1 MRDVKLVRLSDDGT
15 HLVLTHERTGE
26 EFALRVDDR
35 LRGAVV
41 SDRARQGSLPLER
54 QSRLR
59 PKEIQAR
66 LRAGE
71 SSEDIAAAADVPIE
85 RILRY
90 AGPVLAEREYI
101 AEQARRCALR
111 RNGRDGP
118 GQILDEAVGKRLD
131 ELQVGRDHASWDAW
145 RSNEGRWVVAVSF
158 GLGGTDHKATFR
170 YDPLGRVVT
179 SADDIARALLGEAT
193 QPVPGLTPE
202 LAPGFGPSPDD
213 EDRHRSATSRP
224 TREGHR
230 LRLAPV
236 PSPDTAAASDETDLD
251 LPETEDTI
259 DLSQTMASRGS
270 APDPQ
275 PARGSAQPR
284 RQDTGQAAI
293 TPPGSGELATEMPDL
308 DDGQPGT
315 EHAQEAAGSRAGAAP
330 DAAAERSHDA
340 EPKPTPRRARSTA
353 DARRK
358 RARSSGRRG
367 SVPSWDDILFGGG
380 REAKD

>member
-15 HLVLTHERTGE
+15 HLVLTHEGTGE

-111 RNGRDGP
+111 RNGREGP
-118 GQILDEAVGKRLD
+118 GQILDDAVGTRLD
-131 ELQVGRDHASWDAW
+131 ELQVDRELASWDAW
-145 RSNEGRWVVAVSF
+145 RSSEGRWVIAVSF
-158 GLGGTDHKATFR
+158 SLRGTDYKAQFG

-179 SADDIARALLGEAT
+179 ASDDKARTLIGEAS
-193 QPVPGLTPE
+193 PPIPGLTPE
-202 LAPGFGPSPDD
+202 LAPGFLPNRSEAAGGAQ
-213 EDRHRSATSRP
+213 RSARDN
-224 TREGHR
+224 HR

-236 PSPDTAAASDETDLD
+236 PSNADENGFDPADLPDTE
-251 LPETEDTI
+251 ETI
-259 DLSQTMASRGS
+259 DLSQTLGQQRRQGGASASGQGS
-270 APDPQ
+270 GSQSRSAGTRPAAGDELAPD
-275 PARGSAQPR
+275 
-284 RQDTGQAAI
+284 
-293 TPPGSGELATEMPDL
+293 EVPDL
-308 DDGQPGT
+308 DDVPNGSEPEQV
-315 EHAQEAAGSRAGAAP
+315 AQ
-330 DAAAERSHDA
+330 AEQDG
-340 EPKPTPRRARSTA
+340 PKPGPRRARPPA
-353 DARRK
+353 DPRRR
-358 RARSSGRRG
+358 RARSAGRRG

-380 REAKD
+380 RGSKD

>member
-15 HLVLTHERTGE
+15 HLVLTHEGTGE

-41 SDRARQGSLPLER
+41 SDRARQGSLPMER

-59 PKEIQAR
+59 PKEIQSR

-101 AEQARRCALR
+101 AQQARRCALR

-118 GQILDEAVGKRLD
+118 GQILEEAVGRRLD
-131 ELQVGRDHASWDAW
+131 DLQVGQEMASWDAW

-158 GLGGTDHKATFR
+158 SLAGTEHQAQFG

-179 SADDIARALLGEAT
+179 ASDEKARALVGEPGQT
-193 QPVPGLTPE
+193 VPGLTPE
-202 LAPGFGPSPDD
+202 LAPGFAAREPDH
-213 EDRHRSATSRP
+213 EEPRSA
-224 TREGHR
+224 REGHR
-230 LRLAPV
+230 LRLAPA
-236 PSPDTAAASDETDLD
+236 PPPDSRREEHDDDLALPDTEETIDLTSTLGQGRLAASDHDRRPHPGRPAEAD
-251 LPETEDTI
+251 PHQHGAPVGRE
-259 DLSQTMASRGS
+259 LS
-270 APDPQ
+270 PD
-275 PARGSAQPR
+275 
-284 RQDTGQAAI
+284 
-293 TPPGSGELATEMPDL
+293 EVPDL
-308 DDGQPGT
+308 DDPPAT
-315 EHAQEAAGSRAGAAP
+315 VPEPPAEPAATASVGS
-330 DAAAERSHDA
+330 DAAEAKS
-340 EPKPTPRRARSTA
+340 RRARSTA

-367 SVPSWDDILFGGG
+367 GSVPSWDDILFGGG
-380 REAKD
+380 RGGQD

>member
-15 HLVLTHERTGE
+15 HLVLTHEGTGE

-118 GQILDEAVGKRLD
+118 GQILDDAVGTRLD
-131 ELQVGRDHASWDAW
+131 ELQVDRELASWDAW
-145 RSNEGRWVVAVSF
+145 RSSEGRWVIAVSF
-158 GLGGTDHKATFR
+158 TLRGTDYRALFG

-179 SADDIARALLGEAT
+179 ASDDKARTLIGEAS
-193 QPVPGLTPE
+193 PPIPGLTPE
-202 LAPGFGPSPDD
+202 LAPGFVSDRPSRADGAGGTPRTARDQ
-213 EDRHRSATSRP
+213 
-224 TREGHR
+224 R
-230 LRLAPV
+230 LRLAPAPAV
-236 PSPDTAAASDETDLD
+236 DDGFGPGD
-251 LPETEDTI
+251 LPDAEETI
-259 DLSQTMASRGS
+259 DLSQTLG
-270 APDPQ
+270 
-275 PARGSAQPR
+275 QPR
-284 RQDTGQAAI
+284 RQSGTPAAQASGHQSRGNGRPA
-293 TPPGSGELATEMPDL
+293 PPDELAPDEVPDL
-308 DDGQPGT
+308 DDPPQSP
-315 EHAQEAAGSRAGAAP
+315 EPDQIAQTQAAQTQAAQTDQ
-330 DAAAERSHDA
+330 DA
-340 EPKPTPRRARSTA
+340 PKQGPRRARPPV
-353 DARRK
+353 DPRRR
-358 RARSSGRRG
+358 RARSAGRRG

-380 REAKD
+380 RGGKD

>member
-1 MRDVKLVRLSDDGT
+1 MRDVKLVTLSEDGT
-15 HLVLTHERTGE
+15 HLVLTHEGTGE

-59 PKEIQAR
+59 PKEIQSR

-101 AEQARRCALR
+101 AQQARRCALR

-118 GQILDEAVGKRLD
+118 GQILEEAVGRRLD
-131 ELQVGRDHASWDAW
+131 ELQIGRDLASWDAW

-158 GLGGTDHKATFR
+158 SLGGTEHQAVFG

-179 SADDIARALLGEAT
+179 SSDDKARALVGEAV

-202 LAPGFGPSPDD
+202 LAPGLVSPTPDHGEVRNPRD
-213 EDRHRSATSRP
+213 
-224 TREGHR
+224 GR

-236 PSPDTAAASDETDLD
+236 PPPEVESDPGFDSSVDLPDTEETVDLSRTLAEARQQAGQSQSRTAAAARPAGHGSAG
-251 LPETEDTI
+251 PA
-259 DLSQTMASRGS
+259 SPASRELS
-270 APDPQ
+270 PD
-275 PARGSAQPR
+275 
-284 RQDTGQAAI
+284 
-293 TPPGSGELATEMPDL
+293 EVPDL
-308 DDGQPGT
+308 DDPPAPS
-315 EHAQEAAGSRAGAAP
+315 EPEEPAASTAAAP
-330 DAAAERSHDA
+330 DTEAEQA
-340 EPKPTPRRARSTA
+340 EPKPAPRRPRSTA

-380 REAKD
+380 RGGQD